1 MSGTI
6 PSMETSSEPLKNNTV
21 IVGASCLPSSLPAY
35 NLQSSV
41 PPEILQRKRS
51 VSVLSL
57 ARAPLTFSKTFPA
70 LFALYRQALL
80 PRDVK
85 IVGYARTQMSP
96 DEYLK
101 RITSYIKIADN
112 EAGLKAKLEEFKALS
127 SYVSGAYDD
136 GASFDALNKYIS
148 EIEAR
153 YQTKET
159 NRLFYLALPPSVFI
173 PVAQNLKEHCYV
185 FHGINR
191 IIVEKPFGKDFDS
204 SRHLVAA
211 LRQGW
216 KEEETF
222 RIDHYLG
229 KEMVKNILV
238 LRFANIALNAAWDR
252 NSISNVQ
259 ISFKEPFGT
268 EGRGGY
274 FDEFGII
281 RDILQNREFFSP
293 AITRSKRALNRAFA
307 SRPAAGVV
315 RSDHGTPC
323 VLLGRG
329 YTGRKGNERSSDHQ
343 WRAVRNTY

>member
-1 MSGTI
+1 MARNRSMSGTI

-51 VSVLSL
+51 VSVLSI

-127 SYVSGAYDD
+127 SYVSGTYDD

-281 RDILQNREFFSP
+281 RDVMQNRQFDIN
-293 AITRSKRALNRAFA
+293 AHIRS
-307 SRPAAGVV
+307 G
-315 RSDHGTPC
+315 
-323 VLLGRG
+323 
-329 YTGRKGNERSSDHQ
+329 
-343 WRAVRNTY
+343 